1 VLSDTKPNTTLSLAP
16 GVIFVSFQTNGA
28 SEMDVGLSAASKEYG
43 AADVFTTNGPFNGS
57 LAYEI
62 PVRDQ
67 YLLDITGTGVWTAV
81 VGTENPTASW
91 KVPMNM
97 SGSGTMVTPFFTL
110 EKGQYIFLRS
120 EIGSASPQYYLRY
133 ANGSFVMDAN
143 NTFSEPRFG
152 EISQSPFRFIN
163 VPATGTYFVSTLT
176 DNNPGSWHASILP
189 IPIIPHMG
197 PGPVITQ

>member
-1 VLSDTKPNTTLSLAP
+1 
-16 GVIFVSFQTNGA
+16 
-28 SEMDVGLSAASKEYG
+28 MDVELHAVPKGYG
-43 AADVFTTNGPFNGS
+43 AGDMFVTKGPFNGS

-62 PVRDQ
+62 PTRDQ
-67 YLLDITGTGVWTAV
+67 YLLDITGTGGWTAV

-91 KVPMNM
+91 KVPMNL

-110 EKGQYIFLRS
+110 EKGQYIFERS

-143 NTFSEPRFG
+143 NTFSQPTFG
-152 EISQSPFRFIN
+152 EISQSPFKFID
-163 VPATGTYFVSTLT
+163 VPVTGTYFVSTLT

-189 IPIIPHMG
+189 VPIIPHMG
-197 PGPVITQ
+197 PGPAIPQRTGTLTG

>member
-1 VLSDTKPNTTLSLAP
+1 
-16 GVIFVSFQTNGA
+16 
-28 SEMDVGLSAASKEYG
+28 
-43 AADVFTTNGPFNGS
+43 
-57 LAYEI
+57 
-62 PVRDQ
+62 
-67 YLLDITGTGVWTAV
+67 
-81 VGTENPTASW
+81 
-91 KVPMNM
+91 
-97 SGSGTMVTPFFTL
+97 
-110 EKGQYIFLRS
+110 
-120 EIGSASPQYYLRY
+120 
-133 ANGSFVMDAN
+133 MDAN